1 LFLSFLLQLRRK
13 ERKRERYNYESFFSL
28 FWLLLLLD
36 GWKNTRERVG
46 GYIPILFFSPH
57 HLTWLVVFRWRMRQ
71 TEEEEEEETS
81 ADLEV
86 EEEEGESW
94 ERGCN
99 HLSRRRRKTRST
111 WLFFFYLC
119 WSSSLIISLSLTS
132 FPFSF
137 SSLPPFFSFFL
148 SLSLYNHKRKTMAGK
163 PLACIN
169 TNYLSSFFYFFL
181 GKMFQKK

>member
-1 LFLSFLLQLRRK
+1 
-13 ERKRERYNYESFFSL
+13 
-28 FWLLLLLD
+28 
-36 GWKNTRERVG
+36 
-46 GYIPILFFSPH
+46 
-57 HLTWLVVFRWRMRQ
+57 MRQ